1 MENKLSLRASIALA
15 IYRCLHGLCM
25 LPAFC
30 VAPILGKFFRRIEEG
45 FNDYFGN
52 VKIPAEMK
60 KPVLWVH
67 GVSMGESMVA
77 LGFAKELRKLYPQ
90 STILFTTTHPDV
102 VKDVKKKD
110 IADSIAYFP
119 LDNYRS
125 MNKLF
130 NRWQPDAVFVS
141 ETDFWPEFS
150 NQCRQ
155 RNIPLILINGRI
167 SSKITSFYTRAK
179 GLAEVVF
186 GAFTAFAVQTRT
198 DADNLLEIGVPLD
211 KIHILGNMKADFTH
225 TNQVDLTSVSEW
237 LNNRKMV
244 VFGSLHPE
252 EFSILKPMFKKLSEN
267 NIAVII
273 APRNITLADSW
284 KNELIKDGLS
294 VCKKTEIKDS
304 SIMLLDTIGEL
315 ASVYKLSSVSFVGGS
330 LDHNKTGG
338 HNPLE
343 VLQQEVPLL
352 MGPYYRNFADIVEQ
366 LKTSKGIEIIDNAE
380 EGYYTIIKI
389 INTDSLSEKMI
400 SAGNAVLNNN
410 KGVLH
415 KTINLVNKQLSV
427 NREMI
432 TDN

>member
-1 MENKLSLRASIALA
+1 MENKLSLRASIALGF
-15 IYRCLHGLCM
+15 YRGLYALCLI
-25 LPAFC
+25 PAFC
-30 VAPILGKFFRRIEEG
+30 VAPILGKFSRRIKEG

-52 VKIPAEMK
+52 VKIPSEMK
-60 KPVLWVH
+60 EPVLWVH

-77 LGFAKELRKLYPQ
+77 LGFAKELRKIYPN

-102 VKDVKKKD
+102 VKDVKKKE

-125 MNKLF
+125 MNRLF
-130 NRWQPDAVFVS
+130 NRWRPNAVFVS

-155 RNIPLILINGRI
+155 RNIPLMLINGRI

-186 GAFTAFAVQTRT
+186 GAFTAFAVQTRN

-225 TNQVDLTSVSEW
+225 TNQVDLSEISAW
-237 LNNRKMV
+237 LNGRKLV

-252 EFSILKPMFKKLSEN
+252 EFEFLRPVFKKLASDK
-267 NIAVII
+267 IAVII

-284 KNELIKDGLS
+284 VNELNKDGVNTS
-294 VCKKTEIKDS
+294 KKTELKDS
-304 SIMLLDTIGEL
+304 EIIILDTIGEL
-315 ASVYKLSSVSFVGGS
+315 ASVYKLSSASFVGGS

-343 VLQQEVPLL
+343 VLQQNVPLV

-366 LKTSKGIEIIDNAE
+366 LKKANAIEIINNAE
-380 EGYYTIIKI
+380 EGYYTFKKI
-389 INTDSLSEKMI
+389 INDTSFAEKMTN
-400 SAGNAVLNNN
+400 AGNSVLNNN
-410 KGVLH
+410 KGVVE
-415 KTINLVNKQLSV
+415 KTINLVNIHLSV
-427 NREMI
+427 NK
-432 TDN
+432 

>member
-1 MENKLSLRASIALA
+1 MENKLSLRASIALGF
-15 IYRCLHGLCM
+15 YRCLHALCM

-77 LGFAKELRKLYPQ
+77 LGFAKELRKIYPQ

-110 IADSIAYFP
+110 IADAIAYFP
-119 LDNYRS
+119 LDNYRA

-155 RNIPLILINGRI
+155 RNIPLMLINGRI
-167 SSKITSFYTRAK
+167 SSKITSFYSRAK

-186 GAFTAFAVQTRT
+186 GAFSLFAVQSRT

-211 KIHILGNMKADFTH
+211 KIQILGNMKADFTH
-225 TNQVDLTSVSEW
+225 TNQVDLTPVAEW
-237 LNNRKMV
+237 LKDRKMV

-252 EFSILKPMFKKLSEN
+252 EFEILKPMFKRFSADN
-267 NIAVII
+267 TAVII
-273 APRNITLADSW
+273 APRNITLAQKW
-284 KNELIKDGLS
+284 KEELEKEELK
-294 VCKKTEIKDS
+294 VCLKTEINDS
-304 SIMLLDTIGEL
+304 DIMILDTIGEL
-315 ASVYKLSSVSFVGGS
+315 ASVYRLSSVSFVGGS

-343 VLQQEVPLL
+343 VLQQNVPLV

-366 LKTSKGIEIIDNAE
+366 LKKANAIEIINNAE
-380 EGYYTIIKI
+380 EGYYTFKKI
-389 INTDSLSEKMI
+389 LNDTSFAEKMTH
-400 SAGNAVLNNN
+400 AGNSVLNSN
-410 KGVLH
+410 KGVVE
-415 KTINLVNKQLSV
+415 KTINLVKTLLKNS
-427 NREMI
+427 
-432 TDN
+432 

>member
-1 MENKLSLRASIALA
+1 MENKLSLRASIALGF
-15 IYRCLHGLCM
+15 YRGLYALCLI
-25 LPAFC
+25 PAFC
-30 VAPILGKFFRRIEEG
+30 VAPILGKFSRRIKEG

-52 VKIPAEMK
+52 VKIPSEMK
-60 KPVLWVH
+60 EPVLWVH

-77 LGFAKELRKLYPQ
+77 LGFAKELRKIYPN

-102 VKDVKKKD
+102 VKDVKKKE

-125 MNKLF
+125 INRLF
-130 NRWQPDAVFVS
+130 NRWRPNAVFVS

-155 RNIPLILINGRI
+155 RNIPLMLINGRI

-186 GAFTAFAVQTRT
+186 GAFTAFAVQTRN

-225 TNQVDLTSVSEW
+225 TNQVDLSDISAW
-237 LNNRKMV
+237 LKGRKLV

-252 EFSILKPMFKKLSEN
+252 EFEFLRPVFKRLVSDK
-267 NIAVII
+267 IAVII

-284 KNELIKDGLS
+284 VNELNKDGINS
-294 VCKKTEIKDS
+294 SKKTELKYSEI
-304 SIMLLDTIGEL
+304 IILDTIGEL
-315 ASVYKLSSVSFVGGS
+315 ASVYKLSSASFVGGS

-343 VLQQEVPLL
+343 VLQQNVPLV

-366 LKTSKGIEIIDNAE
+366 LKKANAIEIINNAE
-380 EGYYTIIKI
+380 EGYYTFKKI
-389 INTDSLSEKMI
+389 INDTSFAEKMTN
-400 SAGNAVLNNN
+400 AGNSVLNNN
-410 KGVLH
+410 KGVVE
-415 KTINLVNKQLSV
+415 KTINLVNIHLSV
-427 NREMI
+427 NK
-432 TDN
+432 

>member
-1 MENKLSLRASIALA
+1 MENKLSLRASIALGF
-15 IYRCLHGLCM
+15 YRGLYALCLI
-25 LPAFC
+25 PAFC
-30 VAPILGKFFRRIEEG
+30 VAPILGKFSRRIKEG

-52 VKIPAEMK
+52 VKIPSEMK
-60 KPVLWVH
+60 EPVLWVH

-77 LGFAKELRKLYPQ
+77 LGFAKELRKIYPN

-102 VKDVKKKD
+102 VKDVKKKE

-125 MNKLF
+125 MNRIF
-130 NRWQPDAVFVS
+130 NRWRPNAVFVS

-150 NQCRQ
+150 QQCRQ
-155 RNIPLILINGRI
+155 RNIPLMLINGRI

-186 GAFTAFAVQTRT
+186 GAFTAFAVQTRN

-225 TNQVDLTSVSEW
+225 TNQVDLSEISAW
-237 LNNRKMV
+237 LNGRKLV

-252 EFSILKPMFKKLSEN
+252 EFEFLRPVFKKLASDK
-267 NIAVII
+267 IAVII

-284 KNELIKDGLS
+284 VNELTKDGVNTS
-294 VCKKTEIKDS
+294 KKTELKDS
-304 SIMLLDTIGEL
+304 EIIILDTIGEL
-315 ASVYKLSSVSFVGGS
+315 ASVYKLSSASFVGGS

-343 VLQQEVPLL
+343 VLQQNVPLL

-366 LKTSKGIEIIDNAE
+366 LKKANAIEIINNAE
-380 EGYYTIIKI
+380 EGYYTFKKI
-389 INTDSLSEKMI
+389 INDTSFAEKMTN
-400 SAGNAVLNNN
+400 AGNSILNNN
-410 KGVLH
+410 KGVVE
-415 KTINLVNKQLSV
+415 KTINLVNIHLSV
-427 NREMI
+427 NK
-432 TDN
+432 